1 MRLHSLQTLQGLR
14 FCIICRNLYIECMLN
29 LFFFFPQFIRAFGT
43 VITAISCGGSLCY
56 ECLPAKLTV
65 FWNLDSGVHSC
76 CQMVLFVAVW
86 CCMVQKLA
94 TLNLLC
100 FWATNLLLEQHLGNK
115 YTRKKGIGQQIR
127 EEFYFLTIRK
137 TSG

>member
-1 MRLHSLQTLQGLR
+1 MPARKADSVLEFG
-14 FCIICRNLYIECMLN
+14 F
-29 LFFFFPQFIRAFGT
+29 LF
-43 VITAISCGGSLCY
+43 SS
-56 ECLPAKLTV
+56 
-65 FWNLDSGVHSC
+65 W

-94 TLNLLC
+94 TFNLLC